1 MAVVCIL
8 NIDVYM
14 WCASY
19 HFVQII
25 TYNYTCL
32 CMPVSTI
39 EISHSNISVGIIQI
53 CPSNNSDDVCIIKFG
68 KSDNYKSILVVEFG
82 PSDNHDDTGTDVETP
97 IISAMTRILSKIL
110 QKSCL
115 LVTRK
120 T

>member
-25 TYNYTCL
+25 TYNYTCA

-39 EISHSNISVGIIQI
+39 EISHSNISDGIIQI
-53 CPSNNSDDVCIIKFG
+53 SSSNNSDGVCIIKCG
-68 KSDNYKSILVVEFG
+68 KRDNYNIIIEFG
-82 PSDNHDDTGTDVETP
+82 PTNNHDDTNSDVETA
-97 IISAMTRILSKIL
+97 IISAMTRILIL
-110 QKSCL
+110 QKKSCL